1 MAKPTKEQ
9 VALQK
14 EANELQKQGIITA
27 KELTAILKEINGI
40 RSGEKATLA
49 SIIASQKKLNK
60 TFK

>member
-27 KELTAILKEINGI
+27 KELTAILKEINGNH
-40 RSGEKATLA
+40 
-49 SIIASQKKLNK
+49 KKNLSLIL
-60 TFK
+60 